1 MTVQEAIEN
10 ANKMKAG
17 NAVPDEMKIAWLNEL
32 EATIY
37 EDLILKHIH
46 DIHTSKWWH
55 FNPQTHRFEFLPAP
69 IYYPGEDDDVELIAE
84 SPYDQIYVYWL
95 MAKIDLFAQ
104 ENNKYVNDIALF
116 ENQYSRFKSAYHQRH
131 RSVPT
136 PHIRVGVFR

>member
-37 EDLILKHIH
+37 EDLILKHTH

-55 FNPQTHRFEFLPAP
+55 FNPQTRTRPVHAGA
-69 IYYPGEDDDVELIAE
+69 I
-84 SPYDQIYVYWL
+84 
-95 MAKIDLFAQ
+95 
-104 ENNKYVNDIALF
+104 
-116 ENQYSRFKSAYHQRH
+116 
-131 RSVPT
+131 
-136 PHIRVGVFR
+136 PH